1 MSAPAAPRS
10 LWDPHAAATAL
21 ALAAFVV
28 VGASFDAN
36 DSAVWFAGSV
46 GAAVGSALVVL
57 GLGVALYVLLI
68 LLFRWLDA
76 RRAEPAAA
84 APLAEAL
91 RRRLL
96 PTAGAILA
104 GWLPWL
110 LVHFPGN
117 VDSDTITQRLQWMGL
132 LEQTDHHPWFDTMVF
147 GWFWDLGSALD
158 DDRIGLFVFLL
169 LQEAATALGVALVI
183 VYLGWLGMARPVCW
197 TLTAAVAVLPLFM
210 AAPSVMSKDALA
222 AVFWLPFLVLFVEA
236 VRTRGRVLLSPRVCA
251 LAVAIV
257 IPLIL
262 AKRTNVYLVVV
273 CALVLLVVSA
283 RRVRLRV
290 AAGTATALL
299 VTNVVWPLLVLPAIG
314 VAPGT
319 ATDMLTIP
327 VQQTARI
334 VAEHGDELPAEEI
347 AAIDAV
353 LRYDGL
359 GDAYVAR
366 RSDAVKGR
374 WNLEAT
380 AEERLA
386 YARVWFAQLLR
397 YPGTALSATA
407 ANTFEYFA
415 PVTPMIFQSGIVLD
429 RYVDFWE
436 ARALPTTTRAEIEA
450 AIEDLHEPA
459 ALDEVRL
466 AVNRATEALAEGN
479 LLSSK
484 AFYAS
489 WVPLIALAYALRRR
503 RPLHVLATVPL
514 LVNLAF
520 LIASPVALPRYILPL
535 VSASVLAIGL
545 MLTPVRW
552 QNREDDLAPA
562 APAPTTESDA
572 TTR

>member
-1 MSAPAAPRS
+1 MNRRSALRA

-21 ALAAFVV
+21 VLAAFVV

-46 GAAVGSALVVL
+46 GAAVGSGLVVL
-57 GLGVALYVLLI
+57 GLGAALFVPLT
-68 LLFRWLDA
+68 LLFRWLDGRRAVPEPASFRETA
-76 RRAEPAAA
+76 RRH
-84 APLAEAL
+84 
-91 RRRLL
+91 LL

-110 LVHFPGN
+110 LVHAPGN

-147 GWFWDLGSALD
+147 GWFWDLGSALG
-158 DDRIGLFVFLL
+158 DDRIGLFAFLL
-169 LQEAATALGVALVI
+169 LQEAATAAGAALVLT
-183 VYLGWLGMARPVCW
+183 YLGWLGMARPIRW
-197 TLTAAVAVLPLFM
+197 TLTAAVAVLPVFM
-210 AAPSVMSKDALA
+210 AAPSVMSKDAFA

-236 VRTRGRVLLSPRVCA
+236 VRTRGRVLLSARVGAVA
-251 LAVAIV
+251 LAIV

-273 CALVLLVVSA
+273 CAVVLLVICA
-283 RRVRLRV
+283 RRARLRV
-290 AAGTATALL
+290 AAGTAGALL
-299 VTNVVWPLLVLPAIG
+299 VTNLVWPLLVLPAIG
-314 VAPGT
+314 IAPGT

-334 VAEHGDELPAEEI
+334 VAEHGDEIPADER
-347 AAIDAV
+347 AVIDAV

-359 GDAYVAR
+359 GEAYVPR

-374 WNLEAT
+374 WNLEAGSD
-380 AEERLA
+380 ERLA
-386 YARVWFAQLLR
+386 YARVWVAQVIR

-429 RYVDFWE
+429 RYLDFWE

-459 ALDEVRL
+459 ALDDARL
-466 AVNRATEALAEGN
+466 AVNRATESLAEGN

-489 WVPLIALAYALRRR
+489 WVPLIALAYAIRRR
-503 RPLHVLATVPL
+503 SPLHVLAVSPL

-520 LIASPVALPRYILPL
+520 LVASPVALPRYILPL
-535 VSASVLAIGL
+535 VYGSVLAIGM

-562 APAPTTESDA
+562 APAPLTESDA
-572 TTR
+572 TPG